1 MQPLCHSV
9 PFRPTTLSAKYTVLL
24 HFGHFGW
31 FAPKAFGL
39 NFAGFAAGSGS
50 ASGTSFFSS
59 TPASNASTER
69 AQAASFAMFCPRGN
83 AILGLRGD
91 AGGDANGDVNGGV
104 FAGDFG
110 GGSASVFVSFF
121 GDLGGGAMFSV
132 EEMFSN
138 FAARTLVL
146 GDLLVDTGGGVES
159 TEFSRAIISNL
170 AASSLAEGVLI
181 LAAGAVC
188 SSVLERRFGTR
199 VRWYLDLAVDACDG
213 LDTRSMRYS

>member
-1 MQPLCHSV
+1 
-9 PFRPTTLSAKYTVLL
+9 
-24 HFGHFGW
+24 
-31 FAPKAFGL
+31 
-39 NFAGFAAGSGS
+39 
-50 ASGTSFFSS
+50 
-59 TPASNASTER
+59 
-69 AQAASFAMFCPRGN
+69 MFCPRGN

-110 GGSASVFVSFF
+110 GGAASVFVSFF

-170 AASSLAEGVLI
+170 AASSLADGVLI
-181 LAAGAVC
+181 LAGGC
-188 SSVLERRFGTR
+188 RLLSVLERRFGTR

-213 LDTRSMRYS
+213 LDTRSLRYS

>member
-1 MQPLCHSV
+1 M
-9 PFRPTTLSAKYTVLL
+9 
-24 HFGHFGW
+24 
-31 FAPKAFGL
+31 
-39 NFAGFAAGSGS
+39 
-50 ASGTSFFSS
+50 
-59 TPASNASTER
+59 
-69 AQAASFAMFCPRGN
+69 
-83 AILGLRGD
+83 GLRGD

-110 GGSASVFVSFF
+110 GGAASVFVSFF

-181 LAAGAVC
+181 LAGGCRPVRRC
-188 SSVLERRFGTR
+188 WNVVLELASGGISTSLWMRVMVSTHEVCGTR
-199 VRWYLDLAVDACDG
+199 KMRQRSCVRCPRHCAP
-213 LDTRSMRYS
+213 

>member
-1 MQPLCHSV
+1 
-9 PFRPTTLSAKYTVLL
+9 
-24 HFGHFGW
+24 
-31 FAPKAFGL
+31 
-39 NFAGFAAGSGS
+39 
-50 ASGTSFFSS
+50 
-59 TPASNASTER
+59 
-69 AQAASFAMFCPRGN
+69 MFCPRGN

-110 GGSASVFVSFF
+110 GGAASVFVSFF

-170 AASSLAEGVLI
+170 AASSLADGSAHFGWRVP
-181 LAAGAVC
+181 
-188 SSVLERRFGTR
+188 SVRRCWNVFWNSRPVVSRPRCGC
-199 VRWYLDLAVDACDG
+199 V
-213 LDTRSMRYS
+213 

>member
-1 MQPLCHSV
+1 M
-9 PFRPTTLSAKYTVLL
+9 
-24 HFGHFGW
+24 
-31 FAPKAFGL
+31 
-39 NFAGFAAGSGS
+39 
-50 ASGTSFFSS
+50 
-59 TPASNASTER
+59 
-69 AQAASFAMFCPRGN
+69 
-83 AILGLRGD
+83 GLRGD

-110 GGSASVFVSFF
+110 GGAASVFVSFF

-188 SSVLERRFGTR
+188 SSVLERLLELASGGISTSLWMRVMVSTHEVCGTR
-199 VRWYLDLAVDACDG
+199 KMRQRSCVR
-213 LDTRSMRYS
+213 

>member
-1 MQPLCHSV
+1 M
-9 PFRPTTLSAKYTVLL
+9 
-24 HFGHFGW
+24 
-31 FAPKAFGL
+31 
-39 NFAGFAAGSGS
+39 
-50 ASGTSFFSS
+50 
-59 TPASNASTER
+59 
-69 AQAASFAMFCPRGN
+69 
-83 AILGLRGD
+83 GLRGD

-110 GGSASVFVSFF
+110 GGAASVFVSFF

-170 AASSLAEGVLI
+170 AASSLADGVLI

-188 SSVLERRFGTR
+188 ASVLERRFGTR

-213 LDTRSMRYS
+213 LDTRSLRYS

>member
-1 MQPLCHSV
+1 M
-9 PFRPTTLSAKYTVLL
+9 
-24 HFGHFGW
+24 
-31 FAPKAFGL
+31 
-39 NFAGFAAGSGS
+39 
-50 ASGTSFFSS
+50 
-59 TPASNASTER
+59 
-69 AQAASFAMFCPRGN
+69 
-83 AILGLRGD
+83 GLRGD

-110 GGSASVFVSFF
+110 GGAASVFVSFF

-181 LAAGAVC
+181 LAGGCRLFVGVGT
-188 SSVLERRFGTR
+188 SFGTR

-213 LDTRSMRYS
+213 LDTRSLRYS

>member
-1 MQPLCHSV
+1 M
-9 PFRPTTLSAKYTVLL
+9 
-24 HFGHFGW
+24 
-31 FAPKAFGL
+31 
-39 NFAGFAAGSGS
+39 
-50 ASGTSFFSS
+50 
-59 TPASNASTER
+59 
-69 AQAASFAMFCPRGN
+69 
-83 AILGLRGD
+83 GLRGD

-110 GGSASVFVSFF
+110 GGAASVFVSFF

-181 LAAGAVC
+181 LAGGCRLFVG
-188 SSVLERRFGTR
+188 VGTSFWNSR
-199 VRWYLDLAVDACDG
+199 PVVSRPRCGCVRWSRHTKSAVLVRCASG
-213 LDTRSMRYS
+213 VASAVHDTALLETEVNPEAETEEKQTGKSR

>member
-1 MQPLCHSV
+1 
-9 PFRPTTLSAKYTVLL
+9 
-24 HFGHFGW
+24 
-31 FAPKAFGL
+31 
-39 NFAGFAAGSGS
+39 
-50 ASGTSFFSS
+50 
-59 TPASNASTER
+59 
-69 AQAASFAMFCPRGN
+69 MFCPRGN

-110 GGSASVFVSFF
+110 GGIASVFVSFF

-188 SSVLERRFGTR
+188 SSVLKRRIGTC

-213 LDTRSMRYS
+213 LDTRSLRYS